1 MQEADKKKQEIDRM
15 IAEVANED
23 GTIAAKD
30 FFNLC
35 KKVFKEDIDTMD
47 EALAKAACDDDE
59 RAEENNC

>member
-1 MQEADKKKQEIDRM
+1 M

-35 KKVFKEDIDTMD
+35 KKVFKEDHCCPLKI
-47 EALAKAACDDDE
+47 AK
-59 RAEENNC
+59 RSLK

>member
-1 MQEADKKKQEIDRM
+1 M

-35 KKVFKEDIDTMD
+35 KKVFKEDIDAMD
-47 EALAKAACDDDE
+47 EALANGEFKPFLQAKFNMI
-59 RAEENNC
+59 ENHISCSILN